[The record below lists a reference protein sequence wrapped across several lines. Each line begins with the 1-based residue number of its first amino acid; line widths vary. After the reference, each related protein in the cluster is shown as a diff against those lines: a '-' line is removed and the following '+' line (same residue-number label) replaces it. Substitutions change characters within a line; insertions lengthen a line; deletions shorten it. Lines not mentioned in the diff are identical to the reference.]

1 MKNTIHEFPCGIY
14 PRVIWVSV
22 GATVQ
27 SLNDLFE
34 TKYSEMDE
42 SADAE
47 VTGNRRLKPDI
58 KGGILIRFRNK
69 KDMTTSIIS
78 HEATHAALEIFDYV
92 GAVVDPKNQE
102 PFTYL
107 VGWIADCINQV
118 KIGKFKE

>member
-1 MKNTIHEFPCGIY
+1 
-14 PRVIWVSV
+14 
-22 GATVQ
+22 
-27 SLNDLFE
+27 
-34 TKYSEMDE
+34 MDE

-69 KDMTTSIIS
+69 KAMTTSIIS